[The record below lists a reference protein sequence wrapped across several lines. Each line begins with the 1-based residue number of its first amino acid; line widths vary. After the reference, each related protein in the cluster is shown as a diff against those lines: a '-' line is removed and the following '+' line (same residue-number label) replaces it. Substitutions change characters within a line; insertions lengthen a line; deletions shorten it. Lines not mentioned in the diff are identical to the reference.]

1 MLDTKHITMAGI
13 SERRRLED
21 AGFVWLAGWLAG
33 SFTGCFVQ
41 KVACGTHQSMMID
54 SLLKEAD

>member
-1 MLDTKHITMAGI
+1 MLDSKHITMAGI

-21 AGFVWLAGWLAG
+21 AGFVWLAG